1 MNSGDFNSTF
11 NPSLTNNGVTMLAFL
26 SIPYKP
32 AVNRGTLGFASALG
46 GALHLCAVVF
56 IRVVA
61 SPA

>member
-1 MNSGDFNSTF
+1 
-11 NPSLTNNGVTMLAFL
+11 MLAFL